1 MMHNA
6 IFISAIPMPM
16 PENTVPG
23 TLLMAMTLV
32 GTISSIALHATS
44 SHFILPLIFLSL
56 HIYLLSVDLAE

>member
-1 MMHNA
+1 
-6 IFISAIPMPM
+6 
-16 PENTVPG
+16 
-23 TLLMAMTLV
+23 MTLV